1 VIRRLEQEQLAAD
14 LAAVEEL
21 LASAPPGDVL
31 GRMSLEARRGEV
43 RAALAEAGARTEQ
56 EGRTALF
63 FGGAPVI
70 GSRGIDANF
79 AAEALGKYQDLVTKV
94 WALKEHGTLAPSG
107 PVPDRHEARLHVTN
121 VVHGSFGFELAELQG
136 ALTLTQSPLHE
147 AVRVVTRALVAAGT
161 SDDELA
167 DAVEDLDGRSFAALK
182 EFFAVLQRS
191 HASFRVV
198 AGDADYSFDL
208 RDVELAAQRTDASR
222 SEVQDVPVAGEFL
235 AVLPEARRFEFR
247 EADGTVLRGR
257 VAEELTAEDL
267 RKMNAE
273 WANRPCTAHVRVVT
287 LTRQGRTHTRHV
299 LQRLEPSN

>member
-1 VIRRLEQEQLAAD
+1 
-14 LAAVEEL
+14 
-21 LASAPPGDVL
+21 
-31 GRMSLEARRGEV
+31 
-43 RAALAEAGARTEQ
+43 
-56 EGRTALF
+56 
-63 FGGAPVI
+63 
-70 GSRGIDANF
+70 
-79 AAEALGKYQDLVTKV
+79 
-94 WALKEHGTLAPSG
+94 
-107 PVPDRHEARLHVTN
+107 VTN

-136 ALTLTQSPLHE
+136 PLTLTSSPLHE
-147 AVRVVTRALVAAGT
+147 AIRVVTRALVAAGT

-222 SEVQDVPVAGEFL
+222 SEVQDVPVTGEFL

-247 EADGTVLRGR
+247 AADGTILRGR
-257 VAEELTAEDL
+257 VAEELAAEDL

-273 WANRPCTAHVRVVT
+273 LANRPCTAHVRVVT